1 MANLTGD
8 AWQRLSER
16 LDLTTRLLESG
27 EPIIVTAETIKEIT
41 GREPRLMSKFDT
53 RESRPLALAQATILP
68 VTNGTYAI
76 LSGDGYADVP
86 PPTAVKHWRSPTQ
99 ATRLGTLP
107 WKTGPT
113 SESQVLDMAGATGL
127 LHDFLGDPGACLTI
141 RGRLRSPKFKFD
153 FETKHGP
160 IPLTVDGVQIEVDSG
175 FEGSSIHLIEA
186 KLGARTN
193 FHIRQLYYPLR
204 MWATTLPTKSVSA
217 LFLAWSN
224 RCYSLRKF
232 RFDP

>member
-127 LHDFLGDPGACLTI
+127 LHDFPGRSRRVPDYSWKVEITEIQI
-141 RGRLRSPKFKFD
+141 RL
-153 FETKHGP
+153 
-160 IPLTVDGVQIEVDSG
+160 
-175 FEGSSIHLIEA
+175 
-186 KLGARTN
+186 
-193 FHIRQLYYPLR
+193 
-204 MWATTLPTKSVSA
+204 
-217 LFLAWSN
+217 
-224 RCYSLRKF
+224 
-232 RFDP
+232 